1 MSKCA
6 ICTLVPWVL
15 CVVIVC
21 WRFWMKQSFIYFIF
35 KKKIN
40 MNFELFELKSMIRSK
55 IVNDYH
61 NHGVISSY
69 ICLLKVLICWL
80 VIFVKSP
87 DGKRTFSA
95 GAQGWVCT
103 TWFLSPCESWGLT
116 EPQASKQDK
125 SSRQIAFQTIAGSC
139 EFETSTTQTP
149 YSSEQSRRKWNLL
162 VRPDRHLCEAL

>member
-1 MSKCA
+1 MCYLYSCSMGTVCCHCMLAFLDEA
-6 ICTLVPWVL
+6 ILYLFYLLIKNKHEFWTLL
-15 CVVIVC
+15 
-21 WRFWMKQSFIYFIF
+21 
-35 KKKIN
+35 
-40 MNFELFELKSMIRSK
+40 LKSMIRSK
-55 IVNDYH
+55 IVNEYH

-80 VIFVKSP
+80 VIFVRST